1 MGKGSFGNIT
11 SAAAVAA
18 SSFDMHVRDP
28 KKLLSFISKERYEAL
43 CSASQYRVS
52 QPLVIQEPQLS
63 TDITRRKEPDL
74 EEGEVVTARES
85 TYKPAIAGSIQ
96 RFEENVDT

>member
-1 MGKGSFGNIT
+1 
-11 SAAAVAA
+11 
-18 SSFDMHVRDP
+18 MHVRDP
-28 KKLLSFISKERYEAL
+28 KKLLSLISKERYEAL

-52 QPLVIQEPQLS
+52 QPLVVQEPQLSTS

-85 TYKPAIAGSIQ
+85 TYKPAIAGRNQ